1 MPQFPLYLRNADVLS
16 DQTSQSLVLFRF
28 VLFFLHK
35 NMLKDQLFKTS
46 GVAFRARKVNGTF
59 EKLAPGHNL
68 GHATRLQG
76 LIKDTAKKILCNFDL
91 LTLRLHG

>member
-1 MPQFPLYLRNADVLS
+1 
-16 DQTSQSLVLFRF
+16 
-28 VLFFLHK
+28 
-35 NMLKDQLFKTS
+35 MLKDQLFKTS
-46 GVAFRARKVNGTF
+46 GVAFRARKVHGTF
-59 EKLAPGHNL
+59 EKHAPGHNL